1 MNHTRDDA
9 WNLLCE
15 WTASESLRRHAL
27 GVERVMRALARK
39 HGGDEEAFGLA
50 GLLHDFDYER
60 HPDINEHCK
69 VGAGVLEA
77 RGYPAEVVRAV
88 LAHNPVHGVPADT
101 TMARCLVAADELVG
115 FVVACA
121 LVRPGKDIGTLE
133 APSVRKRLKEKRFAA
148 SVDRAEIARGVEL
161 LGVELDEHVTFII
174 EALRPIAADLGLTSS
189 R

>member
-1 MNHTRDDA
+1 MPTRDDA
-9 WNLLCE
+9 WKLLCE

-27 GVERVMRALARK
+27 GVERVMRALAAG
-39 HGGDEEAFGLA
+39 HGGHVEAFGLA

-60 HPDINEHCK
+60 HPDLSEHCK

-77 RGYPAEVVRAV
+77 AGYPAEVVRAI

-133 APSVRKRLKEKRFAA
+133 ASSVKKRMKEKRFAA
-148 SVDRAEIARGVEL
+148 SVDRAEITRGIEL
-161 LGVELDEHVTFII
+161 LGVDFDEHVTFVI
-174 EALRPIAADLGLTSS
+174 EALRPIAGELGLTSS